1 MKTTVIRPGILVAL
15 KSTVT
20 GGVEYKRVDLD
31 AGGETPNGASVAR
44 WETTRVIVDPV
55 EHERAVKVRG
65 KALGMIR
72 GLAAATSFGLICP
85 QDREP
90 ELDEAVKKA
99 RALVEEHND
108 NATCTRVAIY
118 CLKGRIASTDE
129 EAARAISGEVRS
141 LLDAMDRG
149 IAQLDVAE
157 IREAASKAASLGS
170 MLGEDQV
177 KAVGEAVEQ
186 ARKAARVIVKR
197 IEKEG
202 EDAAVVLAD
211 IQRGAL
217 EKARFA
223 FLDLAPESPVTAE
236 GEHAAPSEPALPA
249 VDLQR
254 FDFDFDSPSNVPEG
268 NA

>member
-31 AGGETPNGASVAR
+31 AGSETPNGASVAR
-44 WETTRVIVDPV
+44 WETTRVIVDPA
-55 EHERAVKVRG
+55 EHDRAVKVRG
-65 KALGMIR
+65 KALGLIR

-85 QDREP
+85 QDRES

-99 RALVEEHND
+99 RAMVEEHND

-223 FLDLAPESPVTAE
+223 FLDLAPEPAQVTE